1 MGSTETQTALAPDF
15 RYIPLS
21 YSHADSQ
28 ASALRLILTLNPD
41 WEGPGN
47 KIEFVR
53 FTDGITNTLLKI
65 INLKPGLTEEQ
76 IDNEAV
82 LMRAYGNGT
91 EILIDRES
99 TSKIPRRTTVVK
111 TPTYQTR

>member
-1 MGSTETQTALAPDF
+1 MGSTETQMAAPEF

-47 KIEFVR
+47 NIEFVR
-53 FTDGITNTLLKI
+53 FTDGITNTVCLSIPVLL
-65 INLKPGLTEEQ
+65 
-76 IDNEAV
+76 
-82 LMRAYGNGT
+82 
-91 EILIDRES
+91 
-99 TSKIPRRTTVVK
+99 
-111 TPTYQTR
+111 PTRPATRSAEPN

>member
-1 MGSTETQTALAPDF
+1 
-15 RYIPLS
+15 
-21 YSHADSQ
+21 
-28 ASALRLILTLNPD
+28 
-41 WEGPGN
+41 
-47 KIEFVR
+47 
-53 FTDGITNTLLKI
+53 LKI

-99 TSKIPRRTTVVK
+99 TIPLTDLV
-111 TPTYQTR
+111 TPL